1 MHGLRGNSKRK
12 EPYKYRTIRRQE
24 EYRKKKK
31 KERNGRKQKKE
42 TTKKK
47 KQKKEEN
54 RKKKQHRNQHRDT
67 KDRST
72 VNCQVSGPASAE
84 SDNANWSVAIQTAW
98 GYKRWKRG
106 NKSCVHDSHGC

>member
-1 MHGLRGNSKRK
+1 M
-12 EPYKYRTIRRQE
+12 
-24 EYRKKKK
+24 KK
-31 KERNGRKQKKE
+31 KERKNQQRRR
-42 TTKKK
+42 
-47 KQKKEEN
+47 
-54 RKKKQHRNQHRDT
+54 RKKNQHRNQHRDT
-67 KDRST
+67 KDRNT